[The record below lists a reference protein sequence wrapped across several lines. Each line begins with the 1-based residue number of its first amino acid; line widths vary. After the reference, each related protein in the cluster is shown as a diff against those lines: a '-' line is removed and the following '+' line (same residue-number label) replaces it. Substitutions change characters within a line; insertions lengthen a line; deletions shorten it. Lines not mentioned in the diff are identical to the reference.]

1 MSFITRLLI
10 KILSLLY
17 LAMAIIGI
25 LGYLRIWAFQTNIF
39 SFCLSFGTIFT
50 CNSHCLLFTIIC
62 WQISRKPKY
71 EFVDDDEMEDET
83 ENIGRKAVPKSQK
96 RNKRD
101 YPSVAT
107 QPSRDGFSAYFSG
120 QTLITDRQVSSDKL
134 KVLGT
139 NYATYFGQGERNIY
153 LPVKTVRINV

>member
-25 LGYLRIWAFQTNIF
+25 LGYLGIGAFPTNIF
-39 SFCLSFGTIFT
+39 SFFVSLLGQYSLVIPGI
-50 CNSHCLLFTIIC
+50 CLLFTIIC

-120 QTLITDRQVSSDKL
+120 QTLITD
-134 KVLGT
+134 
-139 NYATYFGQGERNIY
+139 
-153 LPVKTVRINV
+153 